1 MACLSEASSNAEDPH
16 FINQRGWLFPTDPII
31 SNQLRDLWK
40 QTLLGCFVDNR
51 SFSEATIQL
60 AVNTFWHT
68 KGPIMVEKRSGI
80 FCFHFEDQYDL
91 ECILAKQPWSVHG
104 AVLVLQ
110 PWKPNTVLPQ
120 LQFPSMDVWV
130 QAHNIP
136 VERYYSDLANLLG
149 FAAGHL
155 LQVDWSDD
163 RTRSLD
169 FFRFKVRIHSDEPL
183 IPGAFIEL
191 LEGDFHWI
199 SFKYE
204 KLFRICY
211 RCGKIGHT
219 NTACKS
225 SLMEA
230 FESLHQRYDH
240 SPFNQSFPLILANNK
255 PMFTSSLRAFRN
267 TDCNR
272 TTRIWV
278 LYEEEVQNMET
289 DQNLIFNVDISDSLS
304 TDDVFHTPDEGSS
317 PLIDPN
323 PHPTPVEEVD
333 PPPAQRPSIWGN
345 IVHSIFSPLSLSL
358 VNPLTPL
365 PIPTSNTSPLLV
377 NENLGS
383 VQNLN
388 IESANLM
395 NLHVVTSTTSPQ
407 ILISPSVPLDAVV
420 QPSPTHLFNPHANS
434 TSETKAKNS
443 HLLLTNNTNPPQSAT
458 SLALSI
464 PEPTP
469 KQSSITEVFRC
480 AAPNFNGDDTPM
492 VFDSQSISP
501 GEATTN
507 LSLSNAFQQQSPISK
522 KRSSS
527 SSESGSS
534 AGGG

>member
-1 MACLSEASSNAEDPH
+1 
-16 FINQRGWLFPTDPII
+16 
-31 SNQLRDLWK
+31 
-40 QTLLGCFVDNR
+40 
-51 SFSEATIQL
+51 
-60 AVNTFWHT
+60 
-68 KGPIMVEKRSGI
+68 MVEKRSGI

-91 ECILAKQPWSVHG
+91 ECILAKQPWNVHG

-130 QAHNIP
+130 QAHNIL

-304 TDDVFHTPDEGSS
+304 TDDVFHTPDGGSS

-377 NENLGS
+377 DENLGS

-395 NLHVVTSTTSPQ
+395 NLHVV
-407 ILISPSVPLDAVV
+407 
-420 QPSPTHLFNPHANS
+420 
-434 TSETKAKNS
+434 
-443 HLLLTNNTNPPQSAT
+443 
-458 SLALSI
+458 
-464 PEPTP
+464 
-469 KQSSITEVFRC
+469 
-480 AAPNFNGDDTPM
+480 
-492 VFDSQSISP
+492 
-501 GEATTN
+501 
-507 LSLSNAFQQQSPISK
+507 
-522 KRSSS
+522 
-527 SSESGSS
+527 
-534 AGGG
+534 